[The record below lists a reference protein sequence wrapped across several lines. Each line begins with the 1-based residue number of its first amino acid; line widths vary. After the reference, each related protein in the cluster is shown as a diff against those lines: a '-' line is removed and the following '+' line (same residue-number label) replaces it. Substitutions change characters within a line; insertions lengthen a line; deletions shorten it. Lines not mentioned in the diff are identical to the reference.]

1 MVSIGGE
8 IIEEEISLGSSF
20 TKDTVPGIQAWFD
33 ADQIIGQNGQSLSKW
48 QDQSGRPNQDRSF
61 NNVSGSPRLLSFA
74 LNGNPAV
81 SFDGEDDQMWTGY
94 NFNTLL
100 HETGYTII
108 TLARF
113 KDGNNHNVITS
124 EI

>member
-1 MVSIGGE
+1 M
-8 IIEEEISLGSSF
+8 
-20 TKDTVPGIQAWFD
+20 TPPGIQAWFD
-33 ADQIIGQNGQSLSKW
+33 AEQIVGQNGASLSGW
-48 QDQSGRPNQDRSF
+48 QDQSARPNQDRSF

-94 NFNTLL
+94 NFNSIL
-100 HETGYTII
+100 HQTGYTIL

-113 KDGNNHNVITS
+113 TGGSNKR
-124 EI
+124 